1 MPKIMQ
7 QILYLLQVKCIHGAH
22 SHKNNYQMTP
32 CYITVIKEAWIVSH
46 SLCLLKYPTALLDC
60 CNILRIFFLIKSEIF
75 ALYFKTHIT
84 TYLETMLQ
92 KSDSICSLRS
102 HESLFERYG
111 YTVMY
116 LCV

>member
-1 MPKIMQ
+1 MQ

-22 SHKNNYQMTP
+22 SHKNNYQMTH
-32 CYITVIKEAWIVSH
+32 VISPVRKEAWIVSN

-60 CNILRIFFLIKSEIF
+60 CNIWRIFFLIKGEIL
-75 ALYFKTHIT
+75 ALYLKTHIT

-92 KSDSICSLRS
+92 ESDSRCSLRS
-102 HESLFERYG
+102 HESLFGKYG